1 MAKGIVG
8 QMEPFNCEQGEGWST
23 YVERLEQYF
32 VANNI
37 TTGTKEVAVLLTV
50 VGPEAYGL
58 IRDLLTPDKPANKLY
73 DEIVA
78 AMKDHLNPKPLVIAE
93 RYKFHQRVQKEG
105 ESVAQYLAS
114 LRKLAEKCEF
124 GEFRD
129 QALRDKLVCG
139 MQNETIQRRL
149 LTEKKLTAARAYEIA
164 RGMEAAHQQSMQ
176 LQTAQQEQ
184 KAHKVTSSVE
194 SKSTIIPCWRCGKL
208 GHLADQ
214 CFFSQSNV
222 GGVEGVAI

>member
-1 MAKGIVG
+1 MANVCRAFRTVFCGKRYHNRRQESGSIVNSG
-8 QMEPFNCEQGEGWST
+8 
-23 YVERLEQYF
+23 
-32 VANNI
+32 
-37 TTGTKEVAVLLTV
+37 
-50 VGPEAYGL
+50 GPEAYGL
-58 IRDLLTPDKPANKLY
+58 IRDLLTPDKPANKSY

-93 RYKFHQRVQKEG
+93 RYKFHKRVQKEG

-124 GEFRD
+124 GEFLD

-139 MQNETIQRRL
+139 MQNEMIQRRL
-149 LTEKKLTAARAYEIA
+149 LTEKELTAARAYEIA
-164 RGMEAAHQQSMQ
+164 RGMEAAHQQSTQ

-194 SKSTIIPCWRCGKL
+194 SKSTIPCWRCGKL

-222 GGVEGVAI
+222 GSVEGLAI

>member
-1 MAKGIVG
+1 M
-8 QMEPFNCEQGEGWST
+8 
-23 YVERLEQYF
+23 
-32 VANNI
+32 
-37 TTGTKEVAVLLTV
+37 
-50 VGPEAYGL
+50 
-58 IRDLLTPDKPANKLY
+58 Y

-114 LRKLAEKCEF
+114 LQKLAEKCEF
-124 GEFRD
+124 GEFLD
-129 QALRDKLVCG
+129 QALCDKLVCG
-139 MQNETIQRRL
+139 MQNETIQQR
-149 LTEKKLTAARAYEIA
+149 LTEKELTAARAYEIA
-164 RGMEAAHQQSMQ
+164 RGMEAAHQQSTQ

-194 SKSTIIPCWRCGKL
+194 SKSTIPYWRCGKS

-214 CFFSQSNV
+214 CVFSQSNV